1 MSTYSLLRAA
11 LRFQID
17 DTLADLRADGW
28 AIFNSHRA
36 LRAWQR
42 KHERSGNGPQ
52 RECASIPGIR
62 NSLAEVMRDDCFD
75 GFELQPSGSDF
86 PAGYDLT

>member
-1 MSTYSLLRAA
+1 MSTYSLLRSA

-17 DTLADLRADGW
+17 SMLADLRADGW

-42 KHERSGNGPQ
+42 RHGADQP
-52 RECASIPGIR
+52 RECASVPGIR
-62 NSLAEVMRDDCFD
+62 NSLAEVMREGSFD

-86 PAGYDLT
+86 PAGYDLP